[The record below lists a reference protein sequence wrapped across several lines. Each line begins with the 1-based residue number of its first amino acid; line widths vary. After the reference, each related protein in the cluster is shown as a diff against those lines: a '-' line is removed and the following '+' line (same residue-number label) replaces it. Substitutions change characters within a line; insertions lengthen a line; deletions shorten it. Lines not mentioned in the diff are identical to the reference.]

1 MQNHQNGVNGL
12 RTNIMSYD
20 PCEPKRSNRELYRIP
35 QKGKIAGVCAGLA
48 DYLGWE
54 TWLVRILVVSGVL
67 FGMPFLIMIYIA
79 GWFILDKKPL
89 NNNHQNY
96 ASSKEKSSATYSN
109 NSTLHSDSIKVKS
122 RIWQAGEPPK
132 QAFHDISRK
141 FNGLEK
147 QLRRMESYVTSTE
160 FTVSREINKL

>member
-1 MQNHQNGVNGL
+1 
-12 RTNIMSYD
+12 MSCN
-20 PCEPKRSNRELYRIP
+20 PCGSGPNSKELYRLP
-35 QKGKIAGVCAGLA
+35 SRGKIAGVCAGLA

-79 GWFILDKKPL
+79 GWFILDKKP
-89 NNNHQNY
+89 NGNSKNKFNHQEQRNSSY
-96 ASSKEKSSATYSN
+96 TEDSASIQRKVVNE
-109 NSTLHSDSIKVKS
+109 SIKVKS

-132 QAFHDISRK
+132 QAFHDIRRK

-147 QLRRMESYVTSTE
+147 QLRQMESYVTSAQY
-160 FTVSREINKL
+160 TVSREISKL